1 LTDTE
6 RLVAIEAIKQL
17 RSRYLRLLDTKQ
29 WDEMVAL
36 YTTDATLRFEAEAP
50 DMVFRGREG
59 IREMVA
65 TSLVDVISVH
75 HAHMAEIEFQTPDK
89 ASGIWALEDTLWFGP
104 NSRAPGKHI
113 HSFGHLNDSYA
124 RIGGR
129 WLIKDVAITRLRI
142 DQN

>member
-6 RLVAIEAIKQL
+6 RLVAIEAIKLL
-17 RSRYLRLLDTKQ
+17 RFRYLRLLDTKQ

-36 YTTDATLRFEAEAP
+36 YTTDATLRFEVEAP

-59 IREMVA
+59 IREMAA
-65 TSLVDVISVH
+65 TSLVDVITVH
-75 HAHMAEIEFQTPDK
+75 HAHMAEIEFQSPERAT
-89 ASGIWALEDTLWFGP
+89 GIWALEDTLWFGP

-113 HSFGHLNDSYA
+113 HSFGHLNDSYVCVD
-124 RIGGR
+124 GR

-142 DQN
+142 DQT

>member
-1 LTDTE
+1 MTDTE

-50 DMVFRGREG
+50 DVVFRSREG

-65 TSLVDVISVH
+65 SSLVDVTTVH
-75 HAHMAEIEFQTPDK
+75 HAHMAEIELQSPDK
-89 ASGIWALEDTLWFGP
+89 ATGIWALEDTLWFGP
-104 NSRAPGKHI
+104 NSRAPGRHI
-113 HSFGHLNDSYA
+113 HSFGHLHDSYA
-124 RIGGR
+124 RIDGR

-142 DQN
+142 DQT